1 MIADG
6 GFKCDGTVTTVEALA
21 WTAWGACH
29 LQWEHLGGS
38 KRAGDTCSYKPL
50 RVPRS
55 SEIHGTCQ
63 VPHEGKSLVCLAT
76 GTQGQSG
83 QTGAGTQG
91 MSDMSQAGSMG
102 AGAGSMPA
110 PDSTM
115 SGVPGGGSSSAFTFL
130 ILYQVPTE
138 KKSLIQQ
145 AYCIELVDGQ
155 LCSLAAASVRGM
167 VNLIWSP

>member
-1 MIADG
+1 MKFHVIASCLLL
-6 GFKCDGTVTTVEALA
+6 FLLQVTTVEALA

-83 QTGAGTQG
+83 QTGAGLTQG

-102 AGAGSMPA
+102 ASAGSMPA

-115 SGVPGGGSSSAFTFL
+115 SGVPGGGSSSA
-130 ILYQVPTE
+130 YRR
-138 KKSLIQQ
+138 KRR
-145 AYCIELVDGQ
+145 
-155 LCSLAAASVRGM
+155 ASFSRRTV
-167 VNLIWSP
+167 